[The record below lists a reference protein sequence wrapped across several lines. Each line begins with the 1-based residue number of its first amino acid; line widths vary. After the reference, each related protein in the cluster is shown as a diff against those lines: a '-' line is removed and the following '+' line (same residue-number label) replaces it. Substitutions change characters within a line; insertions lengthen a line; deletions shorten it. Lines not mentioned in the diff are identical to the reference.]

1 MTSAPAS
8 SRLVALDVTTPVG
21 LSRAS
26 GVGTLLTR
34 AGRLSALIGLVRFG
48 LVGLSG
54 MVVNLVVLT
63 ALLRLPRSVP
73 ATTAQAVAETVA
85 TQVAI
90 VWNFALTEGWV
101 FRRTHAPVGRL
112 RRFAGFWAVCM
123 VALAVQLP
131 LSSLLDAAFGIGY
144 VVATSAALAI
154 LVVAR
159 FALCRAVLYRGA
171 AGPTKGG
178 LQ

>member
-1 MTSAPAS
+1 MTSAPPS

-101 FRRTHAPVGRL
+101 FRTHTPVGRL
-112 RRFAGFWAVCM
+112 RRFGGYWAVCM

-131 LSSLLDAAFGIGY
+131 LSSLLDAALGIGY

-159 FALCRAVLYRGA
+159 FALCRAFLYRGA